1 MVRGWEERQGGFQ
14 PQERKPQA
22 GLQAESGAQG
32 PPVEM
37 PCGGTGVQ
45 RTERHGSRTCEVTN
59 MYLEFMQGNTVG
71 WNQPRNDHPQDP
83 WAVNRHEF
91 V

>member
-1 MVRGWEERQGGFQ
+1 MRGWEERQGRFQ

-45 RTERHGSRTCEVTN
+45 RTERHGSWTREVTN